1 MIPGLVLKY
10 LNGECF
16 VIRRGYKYTL
26 RASTEFNLTV
36 PPDPLVECARRL
48 ITEAGLEQALAR
60 GRNARRTE
68 GKPLHEYVLTDART
82 SRLVDGTFTKAEFE
96 AAVGWIG
103 EFLLAGVWVADGKGQ
118 GVLQPLLRGIFS
130 QRRESLLGYI
140 IGDPAFESPKKAS
153 KWRKDQ
159 INDNPEIARLVS
171 LIDRKLQNNAD
182 SVDLLY
188 APFPLGGFKKVR
200 AKVRGS
206 RCYANLFVR
215 TLEDETPAQA
225 LERLFGKEF
234 REIEVKPE

>member
-1 MIPGLVLKY
+1 M
-10 LNGECF
+10 
-16 VIRRGYKYTL
+16 
-26 RASTEFNLTV
+26 RAQK
-36 PPDPLVECARRL
+36 R
-48 ITEAGLEQALAR
+48 
-60 GRNARRTE
+60 
-68 GKPLHEYVLTDART
+68 
-82 SRLVDGTFTKAEFE
+82 
-96 AAVGWIG
+96 
-103 EFLLAGVWVADGKGQ
+103 
-118 GVLQPLLRGIFS
+118 
-130 QRRESLLGYI
+130 
-140 IGDPAFESPKKAS
+140 PA

-171 LIDRKLQNNAD
+171 LIDRKLQSNAD